1 MNNDLIDQHLLELLR
16 IPANQRTQSN
26 IAGAINQIAA
36 DAHLDMAPVGPI
48 QQEQIKL
55 AAIVKFLAEEMG
67 AMRYVVSLDIRDP
80 ELGQTESLYA
90 SIKIGP
96 ENSLYGYGAT
106 AEEALKDLRQPHW
119 EKAAA

>member
-1 MNNDLIDQHLLELLR
+1 MNNNLIDQQILDLLR

-26 IAGAINQIAA
+26 IARAINWIAA
-36 DAHLDMAPVGPI
+36 AAHLDMTPAGPI

-80 ELGQTESLYA
+80 ELGSTESIYA
-90 SIKIGP
+90 MIKIGP
-96 ENSLYGYGAT
+96 ENSLCGYGTT
-106 AEEALKDLRQPHW
+106 AEEVLKDLSKPHW